1 MILLVDNF
9 DSFTYNLYQYLEE
22 CGAPTV
28 VRRTSEVTVDDMLT
42 GGWTGIV
49 ISPGPNSPDESGVS
63 LQCILPVSGRV
74 PLLGVCLGHQCMVQA
89 FGGRV
94 VAAPDIRARAQR
106 EHFGQ
111 QRGLAGQLASRQR
124 ERRPQPG
131 RDVDVRLAEYS
142 GSACRSSDTRV
153 SRTATFSC
161 AWRAIA
167 RACCT

>member
-1 MILLVDNF
+1 VQHLA
-9 DSFTYNLYQYLEE
+9 E
-22 CGAPTV
+22 APEQ
-28 VRRTSEVTVDDMLT
+28 RK
-42 GGWTGIV
+42 
-49 ISPGPNSPDESGVS
+49 S
-63 LQCILPVSGRV
+63 LFAWRERQGLA
-74 PLLGVCLGHQCMVQA
+74 QQA